1 MLKRSSSFIFK
12 AFFAIVGGGMYV
24 LFVQTT
30 TQRELL
36 PVRVFYSRYL
46 NLCARIIFPN
56 LFLQRSFPFKIF
68 ANFYIIKLKLCSFAL
83 T

>member
-12 AFFAIVGGGMYV
+12 AFFAIVGGVRM
-24 LFVQTT
+24 FVQTT

-46 NLCARIIFPN
+46 NFMCPDYLSKFAICFPATI
-56 LFLQRSFPFKIF
+56 LSFQNIPPIS
-68 ANFYIIKLKLCSFAL
+68 L
-83 T
+83 

>member
-12 AFFAIVGGGMYV
+12 AFFAIVGGVRM
-24 LFVQTT
+24 FVQTT

-56 LFLQRSFPFKIF
+56 LLFVLATIFSFQNIPPIS
-68 ANFYIIKLKLCSFAL
+68 I
-83 T
+83 

>member
-56 LFLQRSFPFKIF
+56 LLFVLATIFSFQNIPPIS
-68 ANFYIIKLKLCSFAL
+68 I
-83 T
+83 